1 MFLPSIIARWKA
13 SIAIGGGWKSGS
25 PSPNC
30 IASSPARSNI
40 LLIPVGLMAL
50 ALSEKPAMVLRWRVQ
65 GYELPHD
72 NQNKWVKILVGAL
85 GFEPRLAGFFRSA
98 RTRSMRAL
106 GSRRVGA
113 PVGHHIHQETHTS
126 SFPCNW
132 SPQYYQVILYPHWVY
147 RTSGRTLM
155 IVSVVTGWLRRQA
168 GNPSATTI
176 SRSVSNQCPTF
187 LPLF

>member
-1 MFLPSIIARWKA
+1 M
-13 SIAIGGGWKSGS
+13 
-25 PSPNC
+25 
-30 IASSPARSNI
+30 
-40 LLIPVGLMAL
+40 
-50 ALSEKPAMVLRWRVQ
+50 
-65 GYELPHD
+65 
-72 NQNKWVKILVGAL
+72 VGAL

-147 RTSGRTLM
+147 LSSGRTLM
-155 IVSVVTGWLRRQA
+155 MVTVVTVRLRRQA
-168 GNPSATTI
+168 GNPLGSTI
-176 SRSVSNQCPTF
+176 SRSTSNQYPMF
-187 LPLF
+187 LLLSLWTLAQGYVQCSRSKKRPSLPQVQ

>member
-1 MFLPSIIARWKA
+1 
-13 SIAIGGGWKSGS
+13 
-25 PSPNC
+25 
-30 IASSPARSNI
+30 
-40 LLIPVGLMAL
+40 MAL

-113 PVGHHIHQETHTS
+113 PVGHQIHQIPTRRHSRATGARGTTRL
-126 SFPCNW
+126 
-132 SPQYYQVILYPHWVY
+132 YYTPVGV
-147 RTSGRTLM
+147 TLR
-155 IVSVVTGWLRRQA
+155 G
-168 GNPSATTI
+168 AT
-176 SRSVSNQCPTF
+176 
-187 LPLF
+187 LL